1 MINYLKKSYLQSG
14 LGVIILTVTSLLLLI
29 ASIVYQII
37 DFGTLKII
45 DEGNKT
51 LVFLMFLIGGIV
63 GLVIPLFHIKVVED
77 ILPLVPTAMFAI
89 GTGRMFYLT
98 VYPIADKI
106 TNVQWFGGSLSLY
119 LTFFIIYFVGCIA
132 AVVANFFEI
141 RKVAKEEQDK
151 VAIAE

>member
-63 GLVIPLFHIKVVED
+63 GLVIPLFHINVVEERND
-77 ILPLVPTAMFAI
+77 
-89 GTGRMFYLT
+89 
-98 VYPIADKI
+98 
-106 TNVQWFGGSLSLY
+106 
-119 LTFFIIYFVGCIA
+119 
-132 AVVANFFEI
+132 
-141 RKVAKEEQDK
+141 
-151 VAIAE
+151 

>member
-1 MINYLKKSYLQSG
+1 MINYLRKSYLQSG

-29 ASIVYQII
+29 ASIVYKII

-45 DEGNKT
+45 DEGDKT

-106 TNVQWFGGSLSLY
+106 TNVKWFGGSLSLY

-141 RKVAKEEQDK
+141 RKVAQEERDQ
-151 VAIAE
+151 VAIVE

>member
-1 MINYLKKSYLQSG
+1 MINYLRKSYLQSG

-29 ASIVYQII
+29 ASIVYKII

-45 DEGNKT
+45 DEGDKT

-141 RKVAKEEQDK
+141 RKVAQEEQDQ